1 MRQEGV
7 DVAKIA
13 ALSIMLGA
21 AVIMAAQSRGPEAEM
36 AAAAKA
42 LLSTLDQPQTD
53 KIKWPF
59 ESEERFNWHFIPR
72 ERQGLSLKAMDER
85 QRKAAFA
92 LLRAGLSAKG
102 YTKVETIRSLEI
114 VLRAIEGSA
123 RRDPELYFF
132 TIFGEPGSQT
142 WGWRYEGHHIAQNWT
157 ISGGKAI
164 GTTPAFLGANPAV
177 VQDGPTKGT
186 RALAA
191 EEDLGRA
198 LLESLTDA
206 QRKEAIIATAA
217 PNEILTSNTRKASIA
232 DHTGLPAAAMTPAQ
246 QKMLM
251 ALIEEH
257 ATVQAPGLSDQRL
270 AKVRTDGFANI
281 RFAWMGS
288 VEKGLGNGHY
298 YRVQGKSFLIEYD
311 NVQNKANHHHIVWR
325 DFAGDFGTDLL
336 VQHHAQ
342 DPHHAVG
349 R

>member
-1 MRQEGV
+1 M
-7 DVAKIA
+7 
-13 ALSIMLGA
+13 MLGA

-36 AAAAKA
+36 AAAVKA
-42 LLSTLDQPQTD
+42 LIATLDEAQTA

-59 ESEERFNWHFIPR
+59 DSEERFNWHFIPR
-72 ERQGLSLKAMDER
+72 ERQGLSLKAMNDA

-102 YTKVETIRSLEI
+102 YTKVETIRSLEL

-164 GTTPAFLGANPAV
+164 STTPAFLGANPAV
-177 VQDGPTKGT
+177 VQDGPSKGT
-186 RALAA
+186 RALGA
-191 EEDLGRA
+191 EEDLARA

-206 QRKEAIIATAA
+206 QRKEAVIAADA
-217 PNEILTSNTRKASIA
+217 PNDILTSNSRKASIA
-232 DHTGLPAAAMTPAQ
+232 DNTGLSAGSLTAAQ

-257 ATVQAPGLSDQRL
+257 ATVQAPGLADQRL
-270 AKVRTDGFANI
+270 AKVRADGFANI
-281 RFAWMGS
+281 KFAWMGS
-288 VEKGLGNGHY
+288 LQKGLGNGHY
-298 YRVQGKSFLIEYD
+298 YRVQGKGFLIEYD
-311 NVQNKANHHHIVWR
+311 NVQNQANHHHIVWR

-336 VQHHAQ
+336 VAHHAQ

>member
-1 MRQEGV
+1 MRKI
-7 DVAKIA
+7 VAFFM
-13 ALSIMLGA
+13 MLGA
-21 AVIMAAQSRGPEAEM
+21 AAIMAAQSARGPEAEM

-42 LLSTLDQPQTD
+42 LLATLDEAQAA
-53 KIKWPF
+53 KIKWAF
-59 ESEERFNWHFIPR
+59 DSEERFNWHFIPR
-72 ERQGLSLKAMDER
+72 ERQGLPLKAMNER

-102 YTKVETIRSLEI
+102 YTKVETIRSLEL
-114 VLRAIEGSA
+114 VLREIEGSA

-132 TIFGEPGSQT
+132 TIFGEPGSGT

-164 GTTPAFLGANPAV
+164 GTTPAFLGANPAL
-177 VQDGPTKGT
+177 VQDGPGKGT

-198 LLESLTDA
+198 LLESLTEA
-206 QRKEAIIATAA
+206 QRKEAIIATTA
-217 PNEILTSNTRKASIA
+217 PNDILTSNSRKAAII
-232 DHTGLPAAAMTPAQ
+232 DNTGVSAASMTPAQ
-246 QKMLM
+246 QKTLM

-270 AKVRTDGFANI
+270 AKVRADGFPNI

-342 DPHHAVG
+342 DPHHLEDAAAKA

>member
-1 MRQEGV
+1 MR
-7 DVAKIA
+7 KILA
-13 ALSIMLGA
+13 FSTMLGA
-21 AVIMAAQSRGPEAEM
+21 AVIMAAQSRGAEAEM

-42 LLSTLDQPQTD
+42 LIATLDEAQTA

-59 ESEERFNWHFIPR
+59 DSEERFNWHFIPR
-72 ERQGLSLKAMDER
+72 ERQGLSLKAMNDA

-102 YTKVETIRSLEI
+102 YTKVETIRSLEL

-157 ISGGKAI
+157 ISDGKAVS
-164 GTTPAFLGANPAV
+164 TTPAFLGANPAL
-177 VQDGPTKGT
+177 VQDGPSKGT
-186 RALAA
+186 RALGA
-191 EEDLGRA
+191 EEDLARA
-198 LLESLTDA
+198 LLESLTEA
-206 QRKEAIIATAA
+206 QRKEAVIAADA
-217 PNEILTSNTRKASIA
+217 PNDILTSNARKASIA
-232 DHTGLPAAAMTPAQ
+232 ENTGLPAGSMTPAQ

-251 ALIEEH
+251 TLIEEH
-257 ATVQAPGLSDQRL
+257 ATVQAPGLSDKRL
-270 AKVRTDGFANI
+270 ATVRADGFANI
-281 RFAWMGS
+281 KFAWMGS
-288 VEKGLGNGHY
+288 QQRGLGNGHY

-311 NVQNKANHHHIVWR
+311 NVQNQANHHHIVWR

-336 VQHHAQ
+336 VAHHAQ
-342 DPHHAVG
+342 DPHHAAG